1 MELQCEDVQTVERKL
16 QEMNTKYV
24 KRIVEEGGI
33 YVDQLFIHDPDC
45 YMVEICNCENLPVE
59 PIVQG
64 SESPC
69 SVRSPSNRQAPLKG
83 FENIEACTH
92 EIQSTVMEQ
101 IIILNATP
109 RPNEFAV

>member
-1 MELQCEDVQTVERKL
+1 MESQCEDVQAVERKL

-64 SESPC
+64 SPSAC

-83 FENIEACTH
+83 FENFEACTH

-101 IIILNATP
+101 MIILNASP
-109 RPNEFAV
+109 RPKDIAV